1 MCHEVWVFHHEW
13 TTNYKNYSKLERE
26 HATQSFYSS
35 VILHATLQPEDE
47 CPAQRLDYDR
57 TNLLQNH
64 KPKAVFFDFIF
75 LIKSSRCMLV
85 EYWKTYPK
93 IFPLCR
99 KPMYSVFYSV
109 HIIRLKKWTMKMFLF
124 EISDVKTYAL
134 LRSRKHRRITV
145 NHAFRQAIMR
155 TERTWFMS
163 HFSSNTMLI
172 VLRESFKIV
181 LTWNS

>member
-1 MCHEVWVFHHEW
+1 MCHEVWVFYHEW

-109 HIIRLKKWTMKMFLF
+109 HTIYTVYLGWKNERWKYSYLRYQTLKPTRCYAHANIEESQLIMLSDKQLWEPSGHNLWA
-124 EISDVKTYAL
+124 ISVAT
-134 LRSRKHRRITV
+134 
-145 NHAFRQAIMR
+145 QC
-155 TERTWFMS
+155 
-163 HFSSNTMLI
+163 
-172 VLRESFKIV
+172 
-181 LTWNS
+181 

>member
-1 MCHEVWVFHHEW
+1 MCHEVWVFYHEW

-64 KPKAVFFDFIF
+64 KPKAVFFHILD
-75 LIKSSRCMLV
+75 
-85 EYWKTYPK
+85 K
-93 IFPLCR
+93 IFKVYVGRILEDLPKNISALSQTHVQCILFSS
-99 KPMYSVFYSV
+99 Y
-109 HIIRLKKWTMKMFLF
+109 HIYRILRLKKWTMKIFLF

-155 TERTWFMS
+155 TERT
-163 HFSSNTMLI
+163 
-172 VLRESFKIV
+172 
-181 LTWNS
+181 